1 MEERRR
7 SDDNNW
13 QEIKNFISES
23 REYRAADQVKQEYIM
38 SQVKTTNGRVDEVE
52 DWIKEAKVR
61 IQDRKDLKI
70 NTQALVT
77 VIATVIMAVSA
88 IVVIFKRG

>member
-1 MEERRR
+1 M
-7 SDDNNW
+7 
-13 QEIKNFISES
+13 
-23 REYRAADQVKQEYIM
+23 AQVK
-38 SQVKTTNGRVDEVE
+38 KTNGRVDEVE